1 MPLFLFALI
10 PTVAILYCY
19 YIRDRHPEPW
29 GLVAMVFIF
38 GALSC
43 FVAYPLERWAQT
55 FFPHPSSRKSL
66 FLECLLI
73 PGVIEESVKLFVVI
87 ATVWWHRDFDEPVD
101 GLIYGTAAA
110 LGFTFGE
117 DWRYYVIH
125 GADASRLVTT
135 VAHPW
140 FSCFWAA
147 SLGWAKVRPRLQ
159 GLGLVI
165 LGFVASV
172 LVHAV
177 FDFFIIAADTDERW
191 AWLRAGLVPLL
202 IGLYWITE
210 KQLEELQRESQ
221 PKEPDES
228 AQERLPGPSTSD
240 TMEPASS
247 PADSVEESTAS

>member
-1 MPLFLFALI
+1 MLAA
-10 PTVAILYCY
+10 V
-19 YIRDRHPEPW
+19 
-29 GLVAMVFIF
+29 F
-38 GALSC
+38 GAGFLAC
-43 FVAYPLERWAQT
+43 GVVYPVERWAQR
-55 FFPHPSSRKSL
+55 FFSPGERL

-73 PGVIEESVKLFVVI
+73 PGVIEETAKLLVVLLV
-87 ATVWWHRDFDEPVD
+87 VWWQTDFDEPVD

-125 GADASRLVTT
+125 GADVSRLITT

-159 GLGLVI
+159 GLGLVV

-172 LVHAV
+172 LVHAL
-177 FDFFIIAADTDERW
+177 FDFFIVAADADEHW

-221 PKEPDES
+221 AKDRDES
-228 AQERLPGPSTSD
+228 AQKPLPVPSTSA
-240 TMEPASS
+240 TMEPASG
-247 PADSVEESTAS
+247 PATSLETAEESTAL